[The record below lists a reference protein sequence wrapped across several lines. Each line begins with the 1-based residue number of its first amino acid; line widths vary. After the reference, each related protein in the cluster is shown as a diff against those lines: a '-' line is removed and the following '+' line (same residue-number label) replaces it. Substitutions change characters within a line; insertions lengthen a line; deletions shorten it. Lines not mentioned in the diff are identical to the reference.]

1 MLTGK
6 VLLGA
11 ALTCIASLGIHATG
25 SAQENA
31 GTATADAAGADM
43 RSLQA
48 DRALL
53 EALVR
58 RRAEVAR
65 SAYDPESKR
74 AALDFLDRRIAEA
87 RGRIRN

>member
-1 MLTGK
+1 MLRGN
-6 VLLGA
+6 VLL
-11 ALTCIASLGIHATG
+11 ALICIASLGIPATG

-31 GTATADAAGADM
+31 EPATADGPAADM
-43 RSLQA
+43 HSQQA

-65 SAYDPESKR
+65 SAYDAESKR

-87 RGRIRN
+87 RSRIRN